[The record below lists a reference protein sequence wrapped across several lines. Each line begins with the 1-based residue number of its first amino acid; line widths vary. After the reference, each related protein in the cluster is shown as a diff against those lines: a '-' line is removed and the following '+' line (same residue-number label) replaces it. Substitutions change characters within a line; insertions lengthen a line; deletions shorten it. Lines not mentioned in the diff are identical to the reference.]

1 MTSIDSFSSNI
12 PKFTISQALKLLQ
25 LVINKIN
32 QTGKQGVFIW
42 GSPGIGKSD
51 LVKELAL
58 VTNREFIDIRLST
71 LDPVD
76 LRGLPSIDSVNS
88 QTNWIPPNFLPT
100 DGMNPG
106 VIFLDEINAAP
117 PSIQTAAYQLI
128 LDRKIGT
135 YVVPDNWIII
145 AAGNRLGDRSV
156 TFRLPTALSNRFTHI
171 EIEVSTDE
179 WYNWAW
185 KNNIDPF
192 IIGFLRYQPE
202 LLNRFDPESEDM
214 AFPTPRSWAFASSFE
229 EVRNEDINLYYK
241 AIQGTV
247 GEAAAQ
253 LYLAYLK
260 YQDKIP
266 DPNVILSGDNYD
278 VPKTPDTQYLMMPA
292 LINALLSD
300 LSEDRIKNYFSFV
313 SKYTNTKF
321 ADYGVILVKEL
332 LIAVENK
339 KELDQLKMILTNH
352 QSFKSWVEENVEV
365 FS

>member
-1 MTSIDSFSSNI
+1 MSSIDSFTSNI

-25 LVINKIN
+25 IVINRIN

-58 VTNREFIDIRLST
+58 ITNREFIDIRLST

-76 LRGLPSIDSVNS
+76 LRGLPSIDSANN

-100 DGMNPG
+100 DGMKPG
-106 VIFLDEINAAP
+106 VLFLDEINAAP

-135 YVVPDNWIII
+135 YTVPDNWIII

-179 WYNWAW
+179 WYSWAW
-185 KNNIDPF
+185 KNNIDPY

-202 LLNRFDPESEDM
+202 LLNRFDPESEDL

-229 EVRNEDINLYYK
+229 EVRTEEITLYYK

-253 LYLAYLK
+253 QFLAYLK
-260 YQDKIP
+260 FQDKIP
-266 DPNVILSGDNYD
+266 DPDAILSGKSYD
-278 VPKTPDTQYLMMPA
+278 VPKSPDTQYLMMPA

-300 LSEDRIKNYFSFV
+300 LSEDRISNYFGFV
-313 SKYTNTKF
+313 SKYDKTEF

-332 LIAVENK
+332 LIALENK
-339 KELDQLKMILTNH
+339 DRLAGSKTILTNH
-352 QSFKSWVEENVEV
+352 QSFKSWVEANIEV
-365 FS
+365 FT